1 MRIWEGEVDCFLG
14 WPSHLGCDERWW
26 IKNYSPSSQDYSG
39 FVYTTQVYTCTHRAE
54 LELHKGKGKET
65 GSETP
70 PVFTA
75 SKHLEGAVRNR
86 SRFLAL
92 WPGSKHK
99 QVSAFL
105 TLFLGYHLSNRTF
118 SLTVALDGR
127 GGNWFTLHAGFVCLF
142 VRFVLG
148 VFFVCF
154 SLLSNLSPLLPE
166 KMDPVQV
173 LWHQ

>member
-1 MRIWEGEVDCFLG
+1 MLTHENLGEGEVDCFLG

-75 SKHLEGAVRNR
+75 SRHLEGAVRNR

-118 SLTVALDGR
+118 FLDGCFR
-127 GGNWFTLHAGFVCLF
+127 WERRELVHTACRVCLF
-142 VRFVLG
+142 VRFCFGGFLCL
-148 VFFVCF
+148 FF
-154 SLLSNLSPLLPE
+154 LTL
-166 KMDPVQV
+166 
-173 LWHQ
+173 